1 VPTGPAAKSDA
12 SRAEEDA
19 NERGSTIKVVAIP
32 NLSLKLS
39 NKAENVLLIRQAL
52 SGLAEAIELDAVEL
66 NDLSTVVTE
75 ACNNVVVHAYDGER
89 GPLEV
94 EIHASRPVLEVVV
107 RDCGVGIKPRLRSAD
122 EASMGIGLPVIRALS
137 HRAEFIDREPGT
149 EVWMEFAPARAQ
161 TLEEPAQEQEAAF
174 ELYPADTHEPDADTM
189 ALTIAPSALA
199 RSVIPRV
206 LAGLAARAQFSTDRI
221 AETQLLAD
229 TLITRTDGSIGAGRL
244 SVSVGVSP
252 RMLDLQLGPLQPG
265 QADELLN
272 DELDGRGL
280 GGMLERLADGYRVAP
295 AAIGGSDVL
304 ALQLTA
310 RR

>member
-1 VPTGPAAKSDA
+1 MSGDQPS
-12 SRAEEDA
+12 
-19 NERGSTIKVVAIP
+19 VVAIP

-39 NKAENVLLIRQAL
+39 NKAENVLLVRQAL

-66 NDLSTVVTE
+66 NDLSTAVTE
-75 ACNNVVVHAYDGER
+75 ACNNVVVHAYDGAR

-94 EIHASRPVLEVVV
+94 EIHACQPVLEVVV
-107 RDCGVGIKPRLRSAD
+107 RDCGVGIKPRLRSVED
-122 EASMGIGLPVIRALS
+122 ASMGIGLPVIRALS
-137 HRAEFIDREPGT
+137 HRAEFIDRDPGT

-161 TLEEPAQEQEAAF
+161 TLEEPAQEREAAF
-174 ELYPADTHEPDADTM
+174 ELTPARTHESDADTM

-199 RSVIPRV
+199 RSVLPRV

-229 TLITRTDGSIGAGRL
+229 TLITRTDGSIGTGRL
-244 SVSVGVSP
+244 CVSVDVTP
-252 RMLDLQLGPLQPG
+252 RMLDLQLGPLRTG
-265 QADELLN
+265 QADELLS
-272 DELDGRGL
+272 DGVDGRGL

-295 AAIGGSDVL
+295 AAMGNAEVL
-304 ALQLTA
+304 ALQLAA